1 MVSPRIA
8 TVSNNQTQI
17 SQLPTTHN
25 STRSLFRMAGQS
37 VSNTRF
43 ITPPLIAL
51 VTNLKL
57 HTILSSNSKI
67 LLFLNVLNLTLSPDP
82 SGTYDFQSTLS
93 VVLLMKGRVC
103 LKATYFFNIQQC
115 YCWPSEANQLSIV
128 SATSVRYTIFHYY
141 MPFCPPLWNRQE
153 NARLSC
159 SMLGFDPQ
167 SGQVSWVRF
176 FWGFSSPVTQI
187 PGRFRSTR
195 IPNIIWLS

>member
-1 MVSPRIA
+1 MNTNSLPQF
-8 TVSNNQTQI
+8 QTQI

-25 STRSLFRMAGQS
+25 STRSLFRIVGQS
-37 VSNTRF
+37 VWNTSF
-43 ITPPLIAL
+43 ITPSLITL

-67 LLFLNVLNLTLSPDP
+67 PLFLKVLNLIISPDP
-82 SGTYDFQSTLS
+82 SGTYDFQSILS

-103 LKATYFFNIQQC
+103 LKATYFFNIQQS

-128 SATSVRYTIFHYY
+128 SATSVRYTIFLYY
-141 MPFCPPLWNRQE
+141 MPFRPPLWNRQE
-153 NARLSC
+153 NARLLC
-159 SMLGFDPQ
+159 SRPGFDPQ
-167 SGQVSWVRF
+167 SGQVSWVSF

-187 PGRFRSTR
+187 SGRFRPTR